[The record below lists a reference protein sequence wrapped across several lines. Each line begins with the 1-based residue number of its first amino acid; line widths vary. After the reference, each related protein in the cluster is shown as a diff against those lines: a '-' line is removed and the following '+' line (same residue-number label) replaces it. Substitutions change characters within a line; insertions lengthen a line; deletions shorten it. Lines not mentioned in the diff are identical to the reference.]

1 MQQVRARNA
10 PRQMSKSQV
19 AVVMTVFNGEKY
31 LSESL
36 QSLLRQDLENWELIV
51 IDDGSTDSTSK
62 ILQNYSD
69 PRIRI
74 IYLNDHIGRT
84 PALNLAVKNASTEYL
99 AVLDA
104 DDLSHPL
111 RLKRQ
116 VEYLDSYQD
125 VGLVGAWTE
134 FIDEMGSVVS
144 YKKGPTSHQEIVQV
158 MATRNPIV
166 HSSVMFRRALMGL
179 VGGYDETLAYAQ
191 DFGMLL
197 EFARISRIEI
207 IPEILCSWRISNN
220 SMTYAV
226 ESTIVRARDE
236 VDLFARVPKM
246 VSLSP
251 ISRILNYKQ
260 QILTSNLNFDK
271 LIADLKNAE
280 QIWHQHVE
288 IDDEEILLLL

>member
-10 PRQMSKSQV
+10 LRQMSKSQV

-31 LSESL
+31 LNESL

-51 IDDGSTDSTSK
+51 IDNGSTDSTSK

-125 VGLVGAWTE
+125 VGLVGTWTE

-220 SMTYAV
+220 SVTYAV

-260 QILTSNLNFDK
+260 QILTR
-271 LIADLKNAE
+271 LILSLCLARNRQFKYSISALIFGIQKN
-280 QIWHQHVE
+280 
-288 IDDEEILLLL
+288 

>member
-31 LSESL
+31 LNESL

-51 IDDGSTDSTSK
+51 IDNGSTDSTSK

-220 SMTYAV
+220 SVTYAV

-260 QILTSNLNFDK
+260 QILTR
-271 LIADLKNAE
+271 LILSLCLARNRQFKYSISALIFGIQKN
-280 QIWHQHVE
+280 
-288 IDDEEILLLL
+288 

>member
-260 QILTSNLNFDK
+260 QILTR
-271 LIADLKNAE
+271 LILSLCLARNRQFKYSISALIFGIQKN
-280 QIWHQHVE
+280 
-288 IDDEEILLLL
+288 

>member
-31 LSESL
+31 LNESL

-260 QILTSNLNFDK
+260 QILTR
-271 LIADLKNAE
+271 LILSLCLARNRQFKYSISALIFGIQKN
-280 QIWHQHVE
+280 
-288 IDDEEILLLL
+288 